1 MAIAAL
7 DLGARRIGIAVT
19 DDAGQSA
26 HPLCAVERR
35 SKKSDFEAIRHA
47 LGSRPIELLIV
58 GLPLNMD
65 GSEGPMARHARNF
78 AAQLSDA
85 IGIPVQLHDERLSS
99 FEAEDRLAG
108 SVRTSRKKQ
117 AIDAVAAAVIL
128 EGWLHANQP

>member
-1 MAIAAL
+1 
-7 DLGARRIGIAVT
+7 
-19 DDAGQSA
+19 
-26 HPLCAVERR
+26 
-35 SKKSDFEAIRHA
+35 
-47 LGSRPIELLIV
+47 
-58 GLPLNMD
+58 MD